1 MSDPDYHNIWGNGGG
16 RKKVERG
23 VEAEKRKRQG
33 ERRREGRKGKR
44 EGRKMGRTGG
54 RGGRK
59 GDRKAGRQRDGRGM
73 GGMQEGHVSQSL
85 CISCLHASSLPA
97 GTLTPMQQGQDR
109 PQASP
114 SEPRGLTRNRDQ
126 THCPSLHREATQAST
141 LSRPPIPCHLSLV
154 IL

>member
-73 GGMQEGHVSQSL
+73 GGCRRDISASL
-85 CISCLHASSLPA
+85 CASAACMHLHSL
-97 GTLTPMQQGQDR
+97 
-109 PQASP
+109 QA
-114 SEPRGLTRNRDQ
+114 L
-126 THCPSLHREATQAST
+126 
-141 LSRPPIPCHLSLV
+141 
-154 IL
+154 